1 MMRAMFSAISGLK
14 AQQTM
19 LDVTANNLA
28 NVNTLGFKASSTGF
42 QDALSQLQRGGAA
55 ANAAGGFAG
64 SSAAQI
70 GLGVTVGA
78 ISNRMTSGAIQSTGN
93 PLDVAVSGDGWIRVG
108 QSGAAP
114 VATAPATGVPTA
126 ANLNYTR
133 AGNLMRNDSGWVTT
147 QDGYYVVGRNQPAPT
162 AGAVDILINI
172 PAGSTDVSVGADG
185 AITFVPPTGYVVPAP
200 PAMPAI
206 VNGRATAGFISLA
219 TFPNEQALQH
229 ASGNRFKAN
238 ASSGTELIGTPGA
251 VGYGA
256 MMGGSVEMSN
266 VDLATEFTNMIVAQ
280 RGFQANSR
288 VISTGDQMLQDLV
301 NLNR

>member
-28 NVNTLGFKASSTGF
+28 NVNTLGFKASSTSF
-42 QDALSQLQRGGAA
+42 QDALSQMQRGGAA

-78 ISNRMTSGAIQSTGN
+78 IANRMTSGAIQTTGN
-93 PLDVAVSGDGWIRVG
+93 PLDVAISGEGWLRVG
-108 QSGAAP
+108 QSTAAP
-114 VATAPATGVPTA
+114 VAATPTTGVPA
-126 ANLNYTR
+126 AAGINYTR
-133 AGNLMRNDSGWVTT
+133 AGNLMRNDSGWLTT
-147 QDGYYVVGRNQPAPT
+147 QDGYYVVGRNLPAPT
-162 AGAVDILINI
+162 AGAVDILINV

-185 AITFVPPTGYVVPAP
+185 AVTFVPPTGYVLPAGL
-200 PAMPAI
+200 PAVA
-206 VNGRATAGFISLA
+206 NGRATAGYLSLA

-229 ASGNRFKAN
+229 ASGNRFRGN
-238 ASSGTELIGTPGA
+238 GSSGTEQVGTPGA
-251 VGYGA
+251 VGYGSA
-256 MMGGSVEMSN
+256 MGGSIEMSN
-266 VDLATEFTNMIVAQ
+266 VDLATEFTNMIIAQ

>member
-28 NVNTLGFKASSTGF
+28 NVNTLGFKASSTTF

-55 ANAAGGFAG
+55 ANAGGGFGG
-64 SSAAQI
+64 SNAAQV

-78 ISNRMTSGAIQSTGN
+78 IANRMTSGAIQNTGQ
-93 PLDVAVSGDGWIRVG
+93 PLDVAISGDGWLRVG
-108 QSGAAP
+108 QSSAAP
-114 VATAPATGVPTA
+114 VAGSPAVGVPTA
-126 ANLNYTR
+126 ADVNYTR
-133 AGNLMRNDSGWVTT
+133 AGNFMRNDSGWVTT
-147 QDGYYVVGRNQPAPT
+147 QDGYYVVGRNQPAPSAT
-162 AGAVDILINI
+162 AVDILINV

-185 AITFVPPTGYVVPAP
+185 AVTFVPPAGYTVPAAPALP
-200 PAMPAI
+200 P
-206 VNGRATAGFISLA
+206 VTNGRATAGYLSLA

-229 ASGNRFKAN
+229 ASGNRFRAN
-238 ASSGTELIGTPGA
+238 ASSGTELVGTPGA
-251 VGYGA
+251 AGLGSA
-256 MMGGSVEMSN
+256 MGSSVEMSN